1 MAVAAQFDI
10 LATGNDQRGTTRH
23 QMRLRVRGAPL
34 AGEVADVLIHNLSP
48 TGLLLESASQLAVG
62 DEIVVEL
69 PEAASST
76 AKVVWASGQF
86 FGCAFD
92 HPLPAVVLSAAQL
105 RSEPAMNLPQGYEAG
120 PARDELSKVETFG
133 ARLHRLRRDRG
144 FTLVEFARR
153 AKVSRPTVWSWEA
166 DRSTPRRSKTNI
178 LLEVLGVT
186 EDELYGTTGAV
197 EGIRHDAAA
206 RGQVD
211 TLQRAIS
218 EAKERVADLAGTSPD
233 KVRLIIEI

>member
-10 LATGNDQRGTTRH
+10 LPTGNDQRGTGRH
-23 QMRLRVRGAPL
+23 QMRLRVRGAPP
-34 AGEVADVLIHNLSP
+34 AADAADVLIHNLSS
-48 TGLLLESASQLAVG
+48 TGLLLESASQLLVG

-69 PEAASST
+69 PEAGTST

-92 HPLPAVVLSAAQL
+92 QPLSAVALSAAQL
-105 RSEPAMNLPQGYEAG
+105 RGEPVMALTKGHGAG
-120 PARDELSKVETFG
+120 PAKDELSKIETFG

-153 AKVSRPTVWSWEA
+153 TKVSRPTVWSWEA
-166 DRSTPRRSKTNI
+166 DRSTPRRSKTRI

-186 EDELYGTTGAV
+186 ADELFGTTGAA
-197 EGIRHDAAA
+197 ENTRQDAAMS
-206 RGQVD
+206 GQAE
-211 TLQRAIS
+211 TLQHAIN